1 MTARLP
7 FDPGKMRGTPPA
19 KPEASLLSGE
29 PSTKPPADRPMSVAA
44 LAGLI
49 AGALDTLPRSI
60 RVAGEISGLRDRT
73 HWYFDLKDA
82 DAVVSC
88 VMFASAAR
96 KAGFVP
102 ENGQAVVARGRVEFY
117 AKAGKVSLICDRLE
131 PVGAGTLEL
140 AFRRLVEEIRALG
153 WFAPE
158 RKRPLPAFPRRIAV
172 VTSRTGAALQD
183 VLDTARRRCPAVD
196 IAIVDVRVQGDRAAG
211 EVAAAIEWLGSRH
224 DRLGIDAI
232 LVTRGGGSMED
243 LWAFNEKPVAAAI
256 VASPIP
262 VVAAI
267 GHETDVTIAE
277 LVADER
283 AATPTQAAM
292 RLIPDR
298 AALGEQIEAAAS
310 SLRGSVT
317 REVQAAQRREQQ
329 SVAALRSG
337 VRLALA
343 HARSR
348 VEQLAVRLE
357 QHRPAAAQAR
367 RASRLAEAER
377 RLAAA
382 SREMVRRSDLDSIDR
397 DLRESVAR
405 SLGRG
410 TDRVAALERTLQ
422 AVSPLRV
429 LARGYSVT
437 TRTDGRAVRSPS
449 DVASGDE
456 LQTRLADGTIRSVV
470 EGAAGRST
478 APDGRNQRRAKDSDE
493 RGIIERRSKPPKAG
507 RRGSDPGPPDQ
518 MGLFGA

>member
-19 KPEASLLSGE
+19 HAGSSNSPSE
-29 PSTKPPADRPMSVAA
+29 PAAKPPVDRPMSVAA

-49 AGALDTLPRSI
+49 AGALETLPRPV

-102 ENGQAVVARGRVEFY
+102 ENGQAVVAGGRVEFY
-117 AKAGKVSLICDRLE
+117 AKGGKVSLICDRLE
-131 PVGAGTLEL
+131 PVGAGALEL
-140 AFRRLVEEIRALG
+140 AFRKLVGEIRALG
-153 WFAPE
+153 WFDPE
-158 RKRPLPAFPRRIAV
+158 RKRALPTFPRRIAV

-196 IAIVDVRVQGDRAAG
+196 IAVVDVRVQGDRAAG
-211 EVAAAIEWLGSRH
+211 EVAAAIEWLGRRH
-224 DRLGIDAI
+224 THLGIDAI

-256 VASPIP
+256 VACPVP

-298 AALGEQIEAAAS
+298 AALGEQVEAVAS
-310 SLRGSVT
+310 ALRGSIERQT
-317 REVQAAQRREQQ
+317 AAAKRAEQQ
-329 SVAALRSG
+329 HAGELRGG

-343 HARSR
+343 RDRSR
-348 VEQLAVRLE
+348 V
-357 QHRPAAAQAR
+357 
-367 RASRLAEAER
+367 
-377 RLAAA
+377 
-382 SREMVRRSDLDSIDR
+382 D
-397 DLRESVAR
+397 
-405 SLGRG
+405 
-410 TDRVAALERTLQ
+410 
-422 AVSPLRV
+422 
-429 LARGYSVT
+429 
-437 TRTDGRAVRSPS
+437 
-449 DVASGDE
+449 
-456 LQTRLADGTIRSVV
+456 
-470 EGAAGRST
+470 
-478 APDGRNQRRAKDSDE
+478 
-493 RGIIERRSKPPKAG
+493 
-507 RRGSDPGPPDQ
+507 
-518 MGLFGA
+518 

>member
-1 MTARLP
+1 
-7 FDPGKMRGTPPA
+7 
-19 KPEASLLSGE
+19 
-29 PSTKPPADRPMSVAA
+29 MSVAA

-49 AGALDTLPRSI
+49 AGALETLPRPV

-102 ENGQAVVARGRVEFY
+102 ENGQAVVAGGRVEFY
-117 AKAGKVSLICDRLE
+117 AKGGKVSLICDRLE
-131 PVGAGTLEL
+131 PVGAGALEL
-140 AFRRLVEEIRALG
+140 AFRKLVGEIRALG
-153 WFAPE
+153 WFDPE
-158 RKRPLPAFPRRIAV
+158 RKRALPTFPRRIAV

-196 IAIVDVRVQGDRAAG
+196 IAVVDVRVQGDRAAG
-211 EVAAAIEWLGSRH
+211 EVAAAIEWLGRRH
-224 DRLGIDAI
+224 THLGIDAI

-256 VASPIP
+256 VACPVP

-298 AALGEQIEAAAS
+298 AALGEQVEAVAS
-310 SLRGSVT
+310 ALRGSIERQT
-317 REVQAAQRREQQ
+317 AAAERREQQ
-329 SVAALRSG
+329 HAGELRGG

-343 HARSR
+343 RDRSR
-348 VEQLAVRLE
+348 VDQLAVRLE

-367 RASRLAEAER
+367 RASRLAEGER

-382 SREMVRRSDLDSIDR
+382 ARSVLVRFDLDAIER
-397 DLRESVAR
+397 DLRTGAAR
-405 SLGRG
+405 AIAHAR
-410 TDRVAALERTLQ
+410 DRVAALDRTLA
-422 AVSPLRV
+422 AVGPLRV

-437 TRTDGRAVRSPS
+437 TRGDGRVVRSPS
-449 DVASGDE
+449 DVAQGDDI
-456 LQTRLADGTIRSVV
+456 LTRVADGTIRSVV
-470 EGAAGRST
+470 DGDKSPRIGSGAPTGPETQTRSQGAPRVGGRTPPES
-478 APDGRNQRRAKDSDE
+478 RRAK
-493 RGIIERRSKPPKAG
+493 
-507 RRGSDPGPPDQ
+507 GSGESADQ
-518 MGLFGA
+518 KGLFDG